1 QTNAVERT
9 YTYLNDG
16 PDWHITL
23 PEVSQEDGI
32 ISSLL
37 AVRKSVLR
45 IGILYE
51 HKSTTQMLFGS
62 GCLLTD
68 RLILTYAHNFDVLLW
83 GMERVPYSRI
93 YVCFCDPACESLFSL
108 LNPSHMLSESSLLSR
123 GLVHDNLSKY
133 DEVSGQITDLAILQ
147 LNTPVSHGQRNEF
160 LRPKMNSLST
170 LSRSSINSKLYL
182 VGYNGELIEQSEL
195 DPYKHLKGFGTS
207 TIDKL
212 NFNHNANHKSIS
224 IGRFIQESS
233 SDSLYA
239 THNCSTLSGSGGAL
253 MLDSEGNFAGIH
265 IGVSKSRL
273 NKK

>member
-1 QTNAVERT
+1 
-9 YTYLNDG
+9 
-16 PDWHITL
+16 
-23 PEVSQEDGI
+23 
-32 ISSLL
+32 
-37 AVRKSVLR
+37 
-45 IGILYE
+45 
-51 HKSTTQMLFGS
+51 
-62 GCLLTD
+62 
-68 RLILTYAHNFDVLLW
+68 
-83 GMERVPYSRI
+83 
-93 YVCFCDPACESLFSL
+93 
-108 LNPSHMLSESSLLSR
+108 MLSEASLLSR
-123 GLVHDNLSKY
+123 GLAHDNLSKY
-133 DEVSGQITDLAILQ
+133 GEVSGQITAIWAILQ

-212 NFNHNANHKSIS
+212 NFNHNDNHKSIS

-239 THNCSTLSGSGGAL
+239 THNCGTLPGSGGAL

-273 NKK
+273 NKKREMFFNNETYNRFISVFSESFRTFINQSILPNLNGSEPAQDWRFVWVQKTLNLI